1 MHIFYA
7 KAKKQKPEN
16 NGTAKSSDSLR
27 ANCTKGIDIKILA
40 TLRATPNSESQ
51 GMSNIMHSNEFTR
64 VANPITHTIENN
76 TLRNSDPAKTNAN
89 PMKIIDRPT
98 TIASL

>member
-1 MHIFYA
+1 MQIFYA
-7 KAKKQKPEN
+7 KAKKHKPEN
-16 NGTAKSSDSLR
+16 KGTAKSSESLR
-27 ANCTKGIDIKILA
+27 ANCTNGIEIKILA

-51 GMSNIMHSNEFTR
+51 GMLNMMHSKELTS

-89 PMKIIDRPT
+89 PMNIIDRPT
-98 TIASL
+98 TNASL